1 MSSCRYIK
9 DYDGGTLMECR
20 IDPKLPYVDLPAMI
34 RRQRQAIDE
43 KIRELSNC
51 HLVYQGLDIPK
62 KEAGVPRRPMRIEDI
77 PGVSKFCHLLSLHA
91 DRVSIITF
99 LLSPC
104 EFC

>member
-1 MSSCRYIK
+1 
-9 DYDGGTLMECR
+9 MECR

-77 PGVSKFCHLLSLHA
+77 PGVSKFCHPLSLHA
-91 DRVSIITF
+91 DRASIITL